1 MMRCRAVSF
10 RLFACAAALVGI
22 TLCAGC
28 KSVPANDVT
37 EIVEPSN
44 DRNWKPY
51 LATLAT
57 AEVHGDNITVHNVR
71 NCTYITADD
80 YIVDHYDKD
89 LQISDVQSVDFVV
102 VPFKH
107 IPTLAHTWLNF
118 GMADGTYIGVSVECR
133 LEEDEF
139 YAPLTGVMRQFELVY
154 VVADERDLVRL
165 RTNYRGEEVYLYPLD
180 TTVDT
185 ARRLLLNYVAR
196 INELERD
203 PAWYNAA
210 THNCTT
216 TIRHHMEA
224 IGASGPWDYRFLMN
238 GRIDELA
245 YELGVIDTSLPFA
258 ETRERSNIVEQANR
272 ANDDPEFSVRIREG
286 LPGR

>member
-1 MMRCRAVSF
+1 MRCRAVSF

-107 IPTLAHTWLNF
+107 VPTLAHTWLNF

-154 VVADERDLVRL
+154 VVADERDLIRL
-165 RTNYRGEEVYLYPLD
+165 RTRHRQDDVYVYRTRATPQQAQELFLGMMERANKLAREPEFYD
-180 TTVDT
+180 TF
-185 ARRLLLNYVAR
+185 AN
-196 INELERD
+196 
-203 PAWYNAA
+203 
-210 THNCTT
+210 NCTT
-216 TIRHHMEA
+216 NIFEHVNQLV
-224 IGASGPWDYRFLMN
+224 P
-238 GRIDELA
+238 GRVPYNYAVLLPGLA
-245 YELGVIDTSLPFA
+245 DRYVFDLGLIDTRRSFEDTKRMARVNDVA
-258 ETRERSNIVEQANR
+258 ELYYDSH
-272 ANDDPEFSVRIREG
+272 EFSRRIR
-286 LPGR
+286 

>member
-44 DRNWKPY
+44 DRNWKPS

-107 IPTLAHTWLNF
+107 VPTLAHTWLNF

-154 VVADERDLVRL
+154 VVADERDLIRL
-165 RTNYRGEEVYLYPLD
+165 RTRHRQDDVYVYRTRATPQQAQELFLGMMERANKLAREPEFYD
-180 TTVDT
+180 TF
-185 ARRLLLNYVAR
+185 AN
-196 INELERD
+196 
-203 PAWYNAA
+203 
-210 THNCTT
+210 NCTT
-216 TIRHHMEA
+216 NIFEHVNQLV
-224 IGASGPWDYRFLMN
+224 P
-238 GRIDELA
+238 GRVPYNYAVLLPGLA
-245 YELGVIDTSLPFA
+245 DRYVFDLGLIDTRRSFEDTKRMARVNDVA
-258 ETRERSNIVEQANR
+258 ELYYDSH
-272 ANDDPEFSVRIREG
+272 EFSRRIR
-286 LPGR
+286 

>member
-107 IPTLAHTWLNF
+107 VPTLAHTWLNF

-154 VVADERDLVRL
+154 VVADERDL
-165 RTNYRGEEVYLYPLD
+165 
-180 TTVDT
+180 
-185 ARRLLLNYVAR
+185 
-196 INELERD
+196 
-203 PAWYNAA
+203 
-210 THNCTT
+210 
-216 TIRHHMEA
+216 
-224 IGASGPWDYRFLMN
+224 
-238 GRIDELA
+238 
-245 YELGVIDTSLPFA
+245 
-258 ETRERSNIVEQANR
+258 
-272 ANDDPEFSVRIREG
+272 
-286 LPGR
+286 

>member
-1 MMRCRAVSF
+1 MRCRAVSF

-107 IPTLAHTWLNF
+107 VPTLAHTWLNF

-139 YAPLTGVMRQFELVY
+139 YAPLTGIMRQFELVY
-154 VVADERDLVRL
+154 VVADERDLIRL
-165 RTNYRGEEVYLYPLD
+165 RTRHRQDDVYVYRTRATPQQAQELFLGMMERANKLAREPEFYD
-180 TTVDT
+180 TF
-185 ARRLLLNYVAR
+185 AN
-196 INELERD
+196 
-203 PAWYNAA
+203 
-210 THNCTT
+210 NCTT
-216 TIRHHMEA
+216 NIFEHVNQLV
-224 IGASGPWDYRFLMN
+224 P
-238 GRIDELA
+238 GRVPYNYAVLLPGLA
-245 YELGVIDTSLPFA
+245 DRYVFDLGLIDTRRSFEDTKRMARVNDVA
-258 ETRERSNIVEQANR
+258 ELYYDSH
-272 ANDDPEFSVRIREG
+272 EFSRRIR
-286 LPGR
+286 

>member
-107 IPTLAHTWLNF
+107 VPTLAHTWLNF

-154 VVADERDLVRL
+154 VVADERDLIRL
-165 RTNYRGEEVYLYPLD
+165 RTRHRQDDVYVYRTRATPQQAQELFLGMMERANKLAREPEFYD
-180 TTVDT
+180 TF
-185 ARRLLLNYVAR
+185 AN
-196 INELERD
+196 
-203 PAWYNAA
+203 
-210 THNCTT
+210 NCTT
-216 TIRHHMEA
+216 NIFEHVNQLV
-224 IGASGPWDYRFLMN
+224 P
-238 GRIDELA
+238 GRVPYNYAVLLPGLA
-245 YELGVIDTSLPFA
+245 DRYVFDLGLIDTRRSFEDTKRMARVNDVA
-258 ETRERSNIVEQANR
+258 ELYYDSH
-272 ANDDPEFSVRIREG
+272 EFSRRIR
-286 LPGR
+286 